1 MKRGYGVTDNFTA
14 HLQALHRLFSD
25 DFMRIYQELEPK
37 ERKQVLP
44 YLQTIYRKWYHST
57 LIENIYFSPA
67 NLANT
72 IGFHHGMPQNMHMVA
87 QILQPSTKLTQ
98 INMKLLDYNLDAHPI
113 IDDLKYLIQFCSPH
127 IDLCE
132 EWCFSDSQARK
143 VAKKLSMDDPFYAT
157 FLLDVAVKMEMLDRM
172 PSLYV
177 QRMQVS
183 ETADA
188 ALDQSAAELFRQI
201 VDTVIELTSIGLQNS
216 LPGPVSL
223 FTEDGLR
230 NLLHEPLHTDG
241 IFENVFGKLG
251 YDLDLLF
258 DPVTMSNLDD
268 YSEESE
274 AASEMMSGIFI
285 LGVALD
291 RLFFTPFGSFLR
303 IIRPIYSIPF
313 DMKNEI
319 SHFVNSIDS
328 DNEDVSPFF
337 APCTSYMLS
346 QLGLQLFGVE
356 PTETNYF
363 DSSMVLPP
371 HLLNDPAF
379 LSPFGMRLF
388 INATRAAIPVSELP
402 DSVYSFRVFR
412 KDDPDAWVIIQ
423 MPKAASLHYLYEEI
437 ADIFCIYDDDDYSFF
452 HAQTESPFVEYTGPG
467 PGSKRKPHKH
477 TNIPLME
484 LDFEH
489 MNYMLLAIY
498 KEETLKFS
506 LQMLEET
513 APKPDVRYPITS
525 EMSPEATEKYGDTYE
540 DDEDEDFGFEDFIN
554 FMGLSEFDDDFED
567 EDF

>member
-1 MKRGYGVTDNFTA
+1 VTDNFTT

-25 DFMRIYQELEPK
+25 DFMRIFTDLEPK
-37 ERKQVLP
+37 VRKQVLP
-44 YLQTIYRKWYHST
+44 YLQTIFRKWYHST

-72 IGFHHGMPQNMHMVA
+72 IGFHHGASPNKHMVA
-87 QILQPSTKLTQ
+87 QVLSPATKLTE
-98 INMKLLDYNLDAHPI
+98 INMKVLDYNIDAHPI
-113 IDDLKYLIQFCSPH
+113 IGDLKYIIQFSTPH

-157 FLLDVAVKMEMLDRM
+157 FLLDVACKMDLLHRM

-177 QRMQVS
+177 QRMQIS
-183 ETADA
+183 ETADTVLA
-188 ALDQSAAELFRQI
+188 QPPAELFRQI
-201 VDTVIELTSIGLQNS
+201 VDTVIELTAIGLQNS
-216 LPGPVSL
+216 LPMPVSM
-223 FTEDGLR
+223 FSEEGLR
-230 NLLHEPLHTDG
+230 NLLLEPLHTDG

-251 YDLDLLF
+251 YDLELLL
-258 DPVTMSNLDD
+258 DPMAMPDMDNF
-268 YSEESE
+268 SEESE
-274 AASEMMSGIFI
+274 AAAEMMSGIFI

-319 SHFVNSIDS
+319 AHFVGAL
-328 DNEDVSPFF
+328 DNDDDDLSPFF

-346 QLGLQLFGVE
+346 ELGLQLFGVA
-356 PTETNYF
+356 PTEANYF

-402 DSVYSFRVFR
+402 DSIYSFRVYR
-412 KDDPDAWVIIQ
+412 EDDPDAWVVIQ
-423 MPKAASLHYLYEEI
+423 IPKVASLHFLYEEI
-437 ADIFCIYDDDDYSFF
+437 ADIFCVFDDDTYSFF
-452 HAQTESPFVEYTGPG
+452 HAKTESPFVEYTGNG
-467 PGSKRKPHKH
+467 GKRKTRKH
-477 TNIPLME
+477 TDIPLLD

-489 MNYMLLAIY
+489 MSHMLLAIY
-498 KEETLKFS
+498 KEETLRFA
-506 LQMLEET
+506 LEMLGET
-513 APKPDVRYPITS
+513 APNAELRYPVTS
-525 EMSPEATEKYGDTYE
+525 EMSDEAKEKYGNTYDDE
-540 DDEDEDFGFEDFIN
+540 LDDEDFDLEEFIN
-554 FMGLSEFDDDFED
+554 SMRFSEFDFED
-567 EDF
+567 EPDDF